1 MGARVDRQHFQYPGM
16 YEERD
21 REGPDE
27 HHHHNHHHHHHAE
40 YHSIA
45 KELENIQN
53 HIKLTKEH
61 IDALNV
67 RFAGYQNPPGI
78 FISEYE
84 EWTQKLHRFTQREQ
98 SLKER
103 LSDLTSEVDK
113 MVSYNG
119 GTEVD
124 SLVYSQLEV

>member
-1 MGARVDRQHFQYPGM
+1 MARVDRQHFQYPGM
-16 YEERD
+16 YEERVKETLD
-21 REGPDE
+21 DHR
-27 HHHHNHHHHHHAE
+27 HHYAE
-40 YHSIA
+40 YHTLS

-84 EWTQKLHRFTQREQ
+84 EWTQKLHRFTQVKKIRMTVKLF
-98 SLKER
+98 SIKVLMN
-103 LSDLTSEVDK
+103 L
-113 MVSYNG
+113 
-119 GTEVD
+119 
-124 SLVYSQLEV
+124 